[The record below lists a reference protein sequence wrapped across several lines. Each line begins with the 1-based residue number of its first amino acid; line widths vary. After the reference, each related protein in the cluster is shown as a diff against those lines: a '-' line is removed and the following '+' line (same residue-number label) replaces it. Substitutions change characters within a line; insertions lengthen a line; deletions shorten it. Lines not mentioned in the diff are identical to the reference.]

1 MQLVPIMAS
10 FNFIMVPFFDG
21 CCRAD
26 RLLGR
31 FVGALGSRIAD
42 RVLIAALPF
51 ILRARSGH
59 SRARVGAVEGA
70 AARAYVDFLALI
82 RGFTCPL
89 QPLQV
94 SACAACS
101 VERRHF

>member
-1 MQLVPIMAS
+1 MAAVVR
-10 FNFIMVPFFDG
+10 IDCWAG
-21 CCRAD
+21 LR
-26 RLLGR
+26 
-31 FVGALGSRIAD
+31 ALGSRIAD

-82 RGFTCPL
+82 RVVTFPL
-89 QPLQV
+89 QPQWQMHLQV
-94 SACAACS
+94 SSA
-101 VERRHF
+101 